1 METSRVSARQPRFF
15 LLLVQK
21 KEPKEKDTPHHV
33 PSGFLALL
41 DKAGGCATRP
51 NRPQKR
57 GLSRSSNS
65 ARRNPCLACAAQHG
79 VRGKEQPSTPPSPTQ
94 SPTKLI
100 EIYAIQVIATSSQI
114 PFLPR
119 RAAQSRRGL
128 SVINCPSSAAG

>member
-51 NRPQKR
+51 NRTQKTRPVAELKQCSPRTPALPALLSMASGERNSPQR
-57 GLSRSSNS
+57 HH
-65 ARRNPCLACAAQHG
+65 P
-79 VRGKEQPSTPPSPTQ
+79 QPSPQ
-94 SPTKLI
+94 L
-100 EIYAIQVIATSSQI
+100 
-114 PFLPR
+114 
-119 RAAQSRRGL
+119 
-128 SVINCPSSAAG
+128 N